1 MQSHFPNP
9 NSTPTLVNS
18 EVPLSLLGLPPCHS
32 EHAPYIQ
39 DLIILYWAPTANIPK
54 SCLPRPLITAYNL
67 NHSAEMKQ
75 ADLGLLVIF
84 LDFTALPFAEVVNFL
99 KTDS

>member
-1 MQSHFPNP
+1 
-9 NSTPTLVNS
+9 
-18 EVPLSLLGLPPCHS
+18 
-32 EHAPYIQ
+32 
-39 DLIILYWAPTANIPK
+39 
-54 SCLPRPLITAYNL
+54 
-67 NHSAEMKQ
+67 MKQ